1 MAVLTSLPNAASVSA
16 TLAGKPNIVLFL
28 QDDQDFLEGR
38 ASLRPLPKALSLI
51 GDRGAFAENWFV
63 HTPVCCPSRAEL
75 LTGRYFHNLRM
86 PSGGGGGCMHVQT
99 GVAGRED
106 KANAHS
112 FAKHLV
118 REAGYTA
125 GWFGKHL
132 NACPHE
138 PPPGY
143 DCPTCRWFANGG
155 AEDTEPGGYLGCS
168 FSDFAGGVPSNGTYS
183 RNGTYRSWRPGAPTA
198 GGLRLPQH
206 GGYVTSIIANLSLE
220 WLQTVG
226 GSRAPRDADG
236 ALLTPFV
243 LTVAPKAPHYPATPA
258 PWYEEGTW
266 VDEER
271 VRAPRTASF
280 GVAPSRLADHHGM
293 IAGQGPL
300 LPHEVS
306 AIDRQ
311 FRKRWKALLSV
322 DDAIAAVAASLESLR
337 LWRWTYFFVTSDHG
351 YNLGQHNLPSCKLSV
366 YDHSIRVPM
375 LLRGP
380 GVSPQS
386 FAEVGSN
393 VDLAPTFLSLA
404 GLDPPSAPG
413 PPMDGVSLLPW
424 LLAAAAPADLPA
436 ATRKQLAREAV
447 RLGTPRPHV
456 RTHHW
461 VEFFSLGNLTVCGG
475 GTPNGSAAG
484 APPAASAPHAIRGS
498 TCQGDRDDT
507 QGYCHMPCPHTRT
520 GAMPLNA
527 TCDLRVCTN
536 ATCCG
541 ASGTEFSSL
550 EGMRCGAGHPP
561 GSLPFN
567 TSLDP
572 GHRCDCTET
581 NTYRA
586 LRFVDPG
593 GHGDLLYAEFTRLSD
608 YNFTA
613 ADIFV
618 EIFNLATDPGQLHN
632 LAPRTSAADLAFYR
646 ETAQRQFRCSG
657 QECVDLGRAAT
668 RPTMKW

>member
-1 MAVLTSLPNAASVSA
+1 M
-16 TLAGKPNIVLFL
+16 G
-28 QDDQDFLEGR
+28 GR
-38 ASLRPLPKALSLI
+38 ST
-51 GDRGAFAENWFV
+51 
-63 HTPVCCPSRAEL
+63 HTPS
-75 LTGRYFHNLRM
+75 GRHRVRHTLQH
-86 PSGGGGGCMHVQT
+86 PPDTPGTPLQ
-99 GVAGRED
+99 
-106 KANAHS
+106 AH
-112 FAKHLV
+112 
-118 REAGYTA
+118 
-125 GWFGKHL
+125 
-132 NACPHE
+132 
-138 PPPGY
+138 
-143 DCPTCRWFANGG
+143 
-155 AEDTEPGGYLGCS
+155 CS
-168 FSDFAGGVPSNGTYS
+168 
-183 RNGTYRSWRPGAPTA
+183 
-198 GGLRLPQH
+198 
-206 GGYVTSIIANLSLE
+206 I
-220 WLQTVG
+220 LQTPLQ
-226 GSRAPRDADG
+226 AHPH
-236 ALLTPFV
+236 TP
-243 LTVAPKAPHYPATPA
+243 
-258 PWYEEGTW
+258 
-266 VDEER
+266 
-271 VRAPRTASF
+271 
-280 GVAPSRLADHHGM
+280 
-293 IAGQGPL
+293 
-300 LPHEVS
+300 S
-306 AIDRQ
+306 AHCGR
-311 FRKRWKALLSV
+311 
-322 DDAIAAVAASLESLR
+322 
-337 LWRWTYFFVTSDHG
+337 

-436 ATRKQLAREAV
+436 ATRQHTSRGGSPDATFLRAFREPSSRKQLAREAV

-461 VEFFSLGNLTVCGG
+461 VSASLRPAASPYPPEAGRPVLPLPQVEFFSLGNLTVCGG

-484 APPAASAPHAIRGS
+484 APLAAAVPHAIRGS

-507 QGYCHMPCPHTRT
+507 QGYCHMPCPRTRT

-536 ATCCG
+536 VTCCG

-613 ADIFV
+613 DDIFV

-657 QECVDLGRAAT
+657 QDCVDLGRAAT